1 MESDLQYMQTAL
13 DLARQA
19 AKAGEV
25 PVGAIVVMGTD
36 IVSQGYNRRE
46 EWQDP
51 TAHAEL
57 VAVRAAA
64 DRLGTWR
71 LSGATLYVTLEP
83 CVMCIGAIILARI
96 SRVVYGA
103 RDPKAGACG
112 SVLDIPPEPRLNH
125 RVVIEGGIAEEESR
139 LMLQEF
145 FRRLRQEEEFKQA
158 SLDQFAG

>member
-71 LSGATLYVTLEP
+71 LSGATIYVTLET
-83 CVMCIGAIILARI
+83 CVMCIGVIILERI
-96 SRVVYGA
+96 
-103 RDPKAGACG
+103 
-112 SVLDIPPEPRLNH
+112 
-125 RVVIEGGIAEEESR
+125 
-139 LMLQEF
+139 
-145 FRRLRQEEEFKQA
+145 
-158 SLDQFAG
+158 